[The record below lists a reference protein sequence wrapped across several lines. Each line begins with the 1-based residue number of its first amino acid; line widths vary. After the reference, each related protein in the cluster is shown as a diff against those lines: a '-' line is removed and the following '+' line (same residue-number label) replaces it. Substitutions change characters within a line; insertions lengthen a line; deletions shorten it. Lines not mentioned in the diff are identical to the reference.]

1 MTEAREGLGTK
12 ENGRLGGEEE
22 GGDGVG
28 MRPEIRLSRW
38 QGPCV
43 LGGKL
48 SCARK
53 ASERRK
59 AWCGRRPV
67 AEKEC
72 AFM

>member
-1 MTEAREGLGTK
+1 
-12 ENGRLGGEEE
+12 
-22 GGDGVG
+22 

-59 AWCGRRPV
+59 AWCGHRPV